1 MTHIQALVF
10 SKEYFNNQ
18 QAENWIKKHKQ
29 FKPIK
34 KVHETPLTYRYR
46 LKETDDKYD
55 YRMKTLTIGIK
66 AVVAVLSYQ
75 MIE

>member
-1 MTHIQALVF
+1 MSVIQALIF
-10 SKEYFNNQ
+10 SKEYFNKQ
-18 QAENWIKKHKQ
+18 QSEDGIKKLKE

-46 LKETDDKYD
+46 LKEPNHKFD
-55 YRMKTLTIGIK
+55 YRMKKLTTGIK

>member
-1 MTHIQALVF
+1 MSVIQALIF
-10 SKEYFNNQ
+10 SKEYFNKQ
-18 QAENWIKKHKQ
+18 QSENSIKKHKE

-46 LKETDDKYD
+46 LKEPNDNHD
-55 YRMKTLTIGIK
+55 YRMKRLTTGIK
-66 AVVAVLSYQ
+66 AVVAVLSFQ